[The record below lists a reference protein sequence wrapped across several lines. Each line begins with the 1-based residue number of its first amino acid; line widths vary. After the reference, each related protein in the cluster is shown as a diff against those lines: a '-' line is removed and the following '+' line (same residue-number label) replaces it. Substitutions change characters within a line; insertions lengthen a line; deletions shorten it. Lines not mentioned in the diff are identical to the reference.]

1 MAAKKTARRRSTP
14 AAVEVYERITALET
28 LMASQVETSQ
38 SLAQSVSEIKAS
50 LQSYKGFWGAV
61 TMVGGAV
68 GACFA
73 LFKDNILH
81 LFQK

>member
-1 MAAKKTARRRSTP
+1 MATKKTVRRRSSP
-14 AAVEVYERITALET
+14 AVEVYERITALET
-28 LMASQVETSQ
+28 LMASQVETSE

-61 TMVGGAV
+61 TMIGGAI
-68 GACFA
+68 GAAFA
-73 LFKDNILH
+73 LFKDNFLH